1 MEKLA
6 VITTEICFHWRII
19 WKVIYRNVHGRV
31 ENNED
36 ARNTIWDE
44 STGRYVYNFMLASV
58 HPWNGNQPSITLIA
72 GSALTTS
79 LSLFAFQLFYQN
91 RCSSDGRVF
100 LGTLQFVFI

>member
-1 MEKLA
+1 M
-6 VITTEICFHWRII
+6 
-19 WKVIYRNVHGRV
+19 IYRNVHGRV

-72 GSALTTS
+72 G
-79 LSLFAFQLFYQN
+79 FAVDHKLI
-91 RCSSDGRVF
+91 
-100 LGTLQFVFI
+100 FVCISVIFPEEV